1 MCDTCSIAEKIEAY
15 GVPSDVL
22 DEFARKISETVQEQ
36 VIEHLT
42 ETHDL
47 MVATIMEQEGRKEL
61 RVRGRKV
68 RETDRKLTTGRLSL
82 KGEETADREE
92 FVYTLTE
99 DVTKPEAPEEDEF
112 TALLKALFEQ

>member
-1 MCDTCSIAEKIEAY
+1 MCDTCTLAERIESY
-15 GVPSDVL
+15 GVPTDLV
-22 DEFARKISETVQEQ
+22 DEFARKVSDTTQEA

-68 RETDRKLTTGRLSL
+68 KETDGKLSSGRLTL

-99 DVTKPEAPEEDEF
+99 DTSKPEKPEEDEF
-112 TALLKALFEQ
+112 TALLKALFEG